1 MIYGTVHEIMASHV
15 VAHAIIVWLASLNR
29 GNAMLL
35 ETYVVCFFIFCLFV
49 VIKSNLKPKTTEE
62 TKAKDEPSCAVDPE
76 LADFELSLKRDI
88 ETFLSG
94 KPKSKRNAGKKGSKH
109 VRKNGG
115 LNK

>member
-1 MIYGTVHEIMASHV
+1 
-15 VAHAIIVWLASLNR
+15 
-29 GNAMLL
+29 MLL
-35 ETYVVCFFIFCLFV
+35 ATFVICFFAFCLFV
-49 VIKSNLKPKTTEE
+49 IIKSNLKPKTTEE
-62 TKAKDEPSCAVDPE
+62 IEAKDESSCAVDPE
-76 LADFELSLKRDI
+76 LADFELGLKRDI